1 MKNHKIKGGSYISQ
15 KELAEALKVNFPS
28 VFSDGKID
36 PEKLKLA
43 LGEDYQLA
51 NEHYG
56 LSWAGKSSCFE
67 EIQKGTTATL
77 KSNEEESVDF
87 DKTGNAF
94 IEGDNLEVLKVLQ
107 RSYYGKIKCIYIDPP
122 YNTGNDFIYND
133 NFRKTRKEELEDSG
147 ELDENGDLTRA
158 DGLSANRK
166 DSNGHFHSDWLN
178 MMYPRLF
185 LARNLLKQDG
195 VIFVSIDDN
204 EVHNLRMIM
213 NEIFGEE
220 NFVAQIIWE
229 KKFSPQNDAKYLSD
243 NHDYV
248 LLYCKNKENWK
259 PNLLPRTDENNKRY
273 SNPDNDSRGSWAS
286 SDLTVKR
293 VTPKDIYPIK
303 TPNGREALPP
313 KGRSWSMSLN
323 KFNDLVRDNRIWF
336 GKSGGN
342 MPRIKT
348 FLSENSDG
356 IVSTTI
362 WKHKEV
368 GHNQEAKQELKKLF
382 EDVATFDTPKPVR
395 LIKKIIFLSTNK
407 EDIILDFFAGSG
419 PTAQAVMEQNA
430 EDNGNRK
437 WICVQLPEKC
447 NEKSEAFKAGY
458 KNIAEIAKERI
469 RRASKKIKEE
479 TENKVDLGFK
489 TFKLDKSNFKIWQG
503 KFKDG
508 KNLFSALDDFIDNL
522 ETGSTQKNILYE
534 LILKSGLDLDILIQE
549 KDFKGP
555 VSAEATSG
563 KEKYYNL
570 GDGKL
575 IIYLGDK
582 ISKEMGEFFQNLKP
596 EKIICLERAFQNNDE
611 LKANILLQA
620 EQEDID
626 FKVI

>member
-1 MKNHKIKGGSYISQ
+1 MDFLG
-15 KELAEALKVNFPS
+15 LVKV
-28 VFSDGKID
+28 V
-36 PEKLKLA
+36 
-43 LGEDYQLA
+43 
-51 NEHYG
+51 
-56 LSWAGKSSCFE
+56 
-67 EIQKGTTATL
+67 KGTTVTL
-77 KSNEEESVDF
+77 KPNEEESVDF
-87 DKTGNAF
+87 DKTGNVF
-94 IEGDNLEVLKVLQ
+94 IDGDNLEVLKVLQ

-147 ELDENGDLTRA
+147 DLDENGDLTRA
-158 DGLSANRK
+158 DGLSTNRK

-243 NHDYV
+243 NHDYI
-248 LLYCKNKENWK
+248 LLYCRSKEDWK
-259 PNLLPRTDENNKRY
+259 PNLLPRTEKQNKRY
-273 SNPDNDSRGSWAS
+273 LNPDNDFRGVWAS

-293 VTPKDIYPIK
+293 VTLKDIYPIK
-303 TPNGREALPP
+303 VPSGREALPP
-313 KGRSWSMSLN
+313 KGRSWSISLE
-323 KFNDLVRDNRIWF
+323 KFNKLVQDNRIWF
-336 GKSGGN
+336 GEKGDN

-348 FLSENSDG
+348 FLSENQGG

-368 GHNQEAKQELKKLF
+368 GHNQEAKQELKKIFNDLSN
-382 EDVATFDTPKPVR
+382 FDTPKPVR
-395 LIKKIIFLSTNK
+395 LIKKMLVLSTNK

-419 PTAQAVMEQNA
+419 TTAQAVMEQNS
-430 EDNGNRK
+430 EDDGDRK

-447 NEKSEAFKAGY
+447 DEKSEAFKAGY

-469 RRASKKIKEE
+469 RLAGKKIFKENE
-479 TENKVDLGFK
+479 KKVDLGFK
-489 TFKLDKSNFKIWQG
+489 SFKLDKSNFKIWQG

-508 KNLFSALDDFIDNL
+508 KSLLSALDDFIDNL
-522 ETGSTQKNILYE
+522 EAGSTQKNILYE
-534 LILKSGLDLDILIQE
+534 LILKSGLDLNIPIQE
-549 KDFKGP
+549 KEFEGP

-563 KEKYYNL
+563 KERYYNL

-582 ISKEMGEFFQNLKP
+582 ISKEMGEFFQNSKP